1 MEVLR
6 LCAAARYAQS
16 LVMGAYSYQQD
27 PTNDY
32 LLVTASTGWTN
43 LTNFW
48 NVSQEDLYK
57 KWTEIKE
64 SYQ

>member
-1 MEVLR
+1 MN
-6 LCAAARYAQS
+6 
-16 LVMGAYSYQQD
+16 G
-27 PTNDY
+27 P
-32 LLVTASTGWTN
+32 LVTASTGWTN